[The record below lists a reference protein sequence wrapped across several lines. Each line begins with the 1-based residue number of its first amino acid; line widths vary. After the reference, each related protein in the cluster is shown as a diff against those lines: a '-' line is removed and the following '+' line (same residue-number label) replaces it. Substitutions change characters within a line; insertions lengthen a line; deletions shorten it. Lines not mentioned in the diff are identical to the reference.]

1 LSSLPFT
8 CQLRFVKIF
17 PLKPKHISG
26 GFKLFMATSP
36 ATFIR
41 ETRDELKKVRWP
53 TRADIIRLTSV
64 VIIVSLIVGVFL
76 GTLDYLL
83 TKLTELLIR

>member
-1 LSSLPFT
+1 
-8 CQLRFVKIF
+8 
-17 PLKPKHISG
+17 
-26 GFKLFMATSP
+26 MATSP
-36 ATFIR
+36 ATFVR

-53 TRADIIRLTSV
+53 SRSDITRLTSV

-76 GTLDYLL
+76 GTLDYFL